1 MAIKKVN
8 AISFAVIS
16 MLLTSIAFPAY
27 AEVDSLQT
35 DSLSYIKEDI
45 ITFSG
50 KVEEGTNGVV
60 SIVIRDSNDKFVYL
74 IQTSIRAD
82 NTFEKSVET
91 DKKFLVTGIYN
102 TTAFIQNMSAGALT
116 LFDFS
121 VDGSIVS
128 PSVSD
133 FLTEPADEVDS
144 TTVEEIE
151 PIPKEK
157 IEPTSQQVTIES
169 ETINELASKIA
180 SFVDTSLDPQHYID
194 RYNNEPAYKEWFDKN
209 YPTLNIEEA
218 VGIHIEPEEEKTSI
232 PGFPD
237 PEKDPQHYI
246 DRYNNEPAYKEWFD
260 KNFVGQSIYKVVGV
274 PESEIV
280 STVEDITENDPVIS
294 TQNSLPNSVESSTVN
309 SVNSEVSQMLLALGG
324 LGVLFGAVYGIKR
337 RVDSNYHQ
345 IAVNK
350 TALQKRVDSN
360 SDQIFQNRFW
370 LKSKLINRK
379 KCDEP
384 VTVIKERLAKGEI
397 SVDEYY
403 KLLRA
408 LKKQ

>member
-1 MAIKKVN
+1 
-8 AISFAVIS
+8 

-27 AEVDSLQT
+27 AEVDSIQT
-35 DSLSYIKEDI
+35 DGLSYIKEDI
-45 ITFSG
+45 ISFSG
-50 KVEEGTNGVV
+50 KVEEGTNGLV
-60 SIVIRDSNDKFVYL
+60 SIVIRDPNNKFVYL
-74 IQTSIRAD
+74 FQTSIRAD
-82 NTFEKSVET
+82 HTFEKSVET

-102 TTAFIQNMSAGALT
+102 ATAFIQNMSAGAFT
-116 LFDFS
+116 QFDFS

-133 FLTEPADEVDS
+133 LQKELVDEIDS
-144 TTVEEIE
+144 TTVD
-151 PIPKEK
+151 K

-169 ETINELASKIA
+169 ETINEPTRKIA
-180 SFVDTSLDPQHYID
+180 SFVDTSINPQYYID
-194 RYNNEPAYKEWFDKN
+194 RYNNEPAYKEWFDRN

-260 KNFVGQSIYKVVGV
+260 KNFVGQSIYEVVGV
-274 PESEIV
+274 PEPESEIV
-280 STVEDITENDPVIS
+280 STIKDITENDPVTS
-294 TQNSLPNSVESSTVN
+294 RQNSSPNSVESSTVN
-309 SVNSEVSQMLLALGG
+309 SVTSEVSQMLLALGG
-324 LGVLFGAVYGIKR
+324 LGVLFGAIYGIKR

-345 IAVNK
+345 LAVNK
-350 TALQKRVDSN
+350 TALQKKVDSN
-360 SDQIFQNRFW
+360 SDQITQNRFW

>member
-8 AISFAVIS
+8 AILLTVIS

-82 NTFEKSVET
+82 NTFERSVET

-169 ETINELASKIA
+169 ETINEPTSKIA

>member
-1 MAIKKVN
+1 
-8 AISFAVIS
+8 
-16 MLLTSIAFPAY
+16 MLLTSIAFPVY
-27 AEVDSLQT
+27 AEVDSIQT

-50 KVEEGTNGVV
+50 KVEDGTNGLV
-60 SIVIRDSNDKFVYL
+60 SIVIRDPNDKFVYL
-74 IQTSIRAD
+74 LQTSIRAD
-82 NTFEKSVET
+82 NTFKKSVET

-102 TTAFIQNMSAGALT
+102 TTAFMQNMSAGAFT
-116 LFDFS
+116 QFDFS

-128 PSVSD
+128 PSVLD
-133 FLTEPADEVDS
+133 LLKEPVDEIDS
-144 TTVEEIE
+144 TTVEEIK
-151 PIPKEK
+151 PIPEEK
-157 IEPTSQQVTIES
+157 IESTSQQVTIKS
-169 ETINELASKIA
+169 EMINEPTSKIA

-194 RYNNEPAYKEWFDKN
+194 RYNNEPAYKEWFDRN

-218 VGIHIEPEEEKTSI
+218 VGIHIEPEEGKTSI

-246 DRYNNEPAYKEWFD
+246 DRYNNEPVYKEWFVR
-260 KNFVGQSIYKVVGV
+260 NFVGQSIYEVVGV
-274 PESEIV
+274 PEPESEIV
-280 STVEDITENDPVIS
+280 STIKDITENDPVIS
-294 TQNSLPNSVESSTVN
+294 TQNSSPNSVESSTVN
-309 SVNSEVSQMLLALGG
+309 SISSEVSQMLLALGG
-324 LGVLFGAVYGIKR
+324 LGVLFGAIYGIKR

-350 TALQKRVDSN
+350 TALQKKVDSN
-360 SDQIFQNRFW
+360 SDQIYQNKFW

>member
-1 MAIKKVN
+1 
-8 AISFAVIS
+8 

-27 AEVDSLQT
+27 AEVDSIQT
-35 DSLSYIKEDI
+35 DGLSYIKEDI
-45 ITFSG
+45 ISFSG
-50 KVEEGTNGVV
+50 KVEEGTNGLV
-60 SIVIRDSNDKFVYL
+60 SIVIRDPNNKFVYL
-74 IQTSIRAD
+74 FQTSIRAD
-82 NTFEKSVET
+82 HTFEKSVET

-102 TTAFIQNMSAGALT
+102 ATAFIQNMSAGAFT
-116 LFDFS
+116 QFDFS

-133 FLTEPADEVDS
+133 LQKELVDEIDS
-144 TTVEEIE
+144 TTVD
-151 PIPKEK
+151 K

-169 ETINELASKIA
+169 ETINEPTRKIA
-180 SFVDTSLDPQHYID
+180 SFVDTSINPQYYID
-194 RYNNEPAYKEWFDKN
+194 RYNNEPAYKEWFDRN

-260 KNFVGQSIYKVVGV
+260 KNFVGQSIYEVVGV
-274 PESEIV
+274 PEPESEIV
-280 STVEDITENDPVIS
+280 SNVKDITKNDSVFS
-294 TQNSLPNSVESSTVN
+294 TQNSSPNSVESSTVN
-309 SVNSEVSQMLLALGG
+309 SVSSEVSQMLLALGG
-324 LGVLFGAVYGIKR
+324 LGILFGAVYGIKR

-350 TALQKRVDSN
+350 TALQKKIESN
-360 SDQIFQNRFW
+360 SDQITQNRFW

-384 VTVIKERLAKGEI
+384 VTIIKERLAKGEI

-408 LKKQ
+408 LNKQ

>member
-8 AISFAVIS
+8 AILLTVIS

-82 NTFEKSVET
+82 NTFERSVET

>member
-1 MAIKKVN
+1 
-8 AISFAVIS
+8 
-16 MLLTSIAFPAY
+16 
-27 AEVDSLQT
+27 
-35 DSLSYIKEDI
+35 
-45 ITFSG
+45 
-50 KVEEGTNGVV
+50 
-60 SIVIRDSNDKFVYL
+60 VYL
-74 IQTSIRAD
+74 LQTSIRAD

-91 DKKFLVTGIYN
+91 GKKFLVTGIYN
-102 TTAFIQNMSAGALT
+102 ASAFMQNMSAGAFT
-116 LFDFS
+116 QFDFS

-133 FLTEPADEVDS
+133 LLKKSVDGIDS
-144 TTVEEIE
+144 TTLEEIK
-151 PIPKEK
+151 PIPEEK
-157 IEPTSQQVTIES
+157 IDLTSQQVTIES
-169 ETINELASKIA
+169 ETINELTSKIA

-194 RYNNEPAYKEWFDKN
+194 RYNNEPVYKEWFDRN

-218 VGIHIEPEEEKTSI
+218 VGNHIEPEEEKTSI

-246 DRYNNEPAYKEWFD
+246 DRYNNESVYKEWFD
-260 KNFVGQSIYKVVGV
+260 RNFVGQSIYEVVGV
-274 PESEIV
+274 PEPKSEIV
-280 STVEDITENDPVIS
+280 SNIKDITKNDSVFS
-294 TQNSLPNSVESSTVN
+294 TQNSSPNSVESSTVN
-309 SVNSEVSQMLLALGG
+309 SVSSEVSQMLLALGG

-345 IAVNK
+345 IVVNK
-350 TALQKRVDSN
+350 TALQKNVDSN
-360 SDQIFQNRFW
+360 SDQIAQNRFW

>member
-169 ETINELASKIA
+169 ETINEPTSKIA
-180 SFVDTSLDPQHYID
+180 SFVDTSLDPQYYID
-194 RYNNEPAYKEWFDKN
+194 RYNNEPAYKEWFDRN

-232 PGFPD
+232 LGFPD

-260 KNFVGQSIYKVVGV
+260 KNFVGQSIYEVVGV

-280 STVEDITENDPVIS
+280 STIEDITENDPVIS
-294 TQNSLPNSVESSTVN
+294 TQNSSPNSVESSTVN

-350 TALQKRVDSN
+350 TALQKNVDSN
-360 SDQIFQNRFW
+360 
-370 LKSKLINRK
+370 
-379 KCDEP
+379 
-384 VTVIKERLAKGEI
+384 
-397 SVDEYY
+397 
-403 KLLRA
+403 
-408 LKKQ
+408 

>member
-1 MAIKKVN
+1 
-8 AISFAVIS
+8 

-27 AEVDSLQT
+27 AEVDSIQT
-35 DSLSYIKEDI
+35 DGLSYIKEDI
-45 ITFSG
+45 ISFSG
-50 KVEEGTNGVV
+50 KVEEGTNGLV
-60 SIVIRDSNDKFVYL
+60 SIVIRDPNNKFVYL
-74 IQTSIRAD
+74 FQTSIRAD
-82 NTFEKSVET
+82 HTFEKSVET

-102 TTAFIQNMSAGALT
+102 ATAFIQNMSAGALT
-116 LFDFS
+116 QFDFS

-133 FLTEPADEVDS
+133 LQKEPVDEIDS
-144 TTVEEIE
+144 TTVD
-151 PIPKEK
+151 K

-169 ETINELASKIA
+169 ETINEPTRKIA
-180 SFVDTSLDPQHYID
+180 SFVDTSINPQYYID
-194 RYNNEPAYKEWFDKN
+194 RYNNEPAYKEWFDRN

-260 KNFVGQSIYKVVGV
+260 KNFVGQSIYEVVGV
-274 PESEIV
+274 PEPESEIV
-280 STVEDITENDPVIS
+280 SNVKDITKNDSVFS
-294 TQNSLPNSVESSTVN
+294 TQNSSPNSVESSTVN
-309 SVNSEVSQMLLALGG
+309 SVSSEVSQMLLALGG

-350 TALQKRVDSN
+350 TALQKKIDSN
-360 SDQIFQNRFW
+360 SGQIVQNRFW

-384 VTVIKERLAKGEI
+384 VTIIKERLAKGEI

-408 LKKQ
+408 LKKE

>member
-8 AISFAVIS
+8 AISLAVIS
-16 MLLTSIAFPAY
+16 VLLISIAFPAY

-82 NTFEKSVET
+82 NTFERSVET

-133 FLTEPADEVDS
+133 FLTEPADEVDA

-169 ETINELASKIA
+169 ETINKLANNIA

-194 RYNNEPAYKEWFDKN
+194 RYND
-209 YPTLNIEEA
+209 
-218 VGIHIEPEEEKTSI
+218 
-232 PGFPD
+232 
-237 PEKDPQHYI
+237 
-246 DRYNNEPAYKEWFD
+246 EPAYKEWFD

-360 SDQIFQNRFW
+360 SDQIVQNRFW